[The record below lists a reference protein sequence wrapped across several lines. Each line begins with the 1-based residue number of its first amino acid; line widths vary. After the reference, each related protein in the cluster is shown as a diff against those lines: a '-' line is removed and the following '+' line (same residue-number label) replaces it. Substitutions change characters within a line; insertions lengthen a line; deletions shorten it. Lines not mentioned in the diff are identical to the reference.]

1 MRQAG
6 RCALGSQSV
15 KIIIGSDHG
24 GVELKR
30 QLVGYLEDRGHQVCN
45 MGVDKQDSVDYPD
58 VAAKTCSAFKA
69 GSFDFGILICGTGI
83 GISIS
88 ANKIAGIRCAPLCN
102 LYAAKM
108 AKAHNKANFIAF
120 GGRMTYPLPVTD
132 MVETFMQ
139 TEYEGDTEE
148 GARHRRRVGKIA
160 DLESNAAL

>member
-1 MRQAG
+1 M
-6 RCALGSQSV
+6 LEGSRRV

-24 GVELKR
+24 GVGLKR
-30 QLVGYLEDRGHQVCN
+30 QLVGYLEDRGHRVCN
-45 MGVDKQDSVDYPD
+45 MEVDRQDSVDYPD

-102 LYAAKM
+102 LYAAQM
-108 AKAHNKANFIAF
+108 ARAHNNANFIAF
-120 GGRMTYPLPVTD
+120 GGRMTYPVPVTD
-132 MVETFMQ
+132 MVETFMR

-148 GARHRRRVGKIA
+148 GARHGRRVGKIA
-160 DLESNAAL
+160 DLESNAAF